1 MGPNDRCGKYTINYN
16 TKDLVEIYT
25 KQLVLKLVK
34 EKHPEL
40 YKDAREQIKALL
52 KDSKRGKKSSV

>member
-1 MGPNDRCGKYTINYN
+1 MEPNDKCGKYTINYN
-16 TKDLVEIYT
+16 TDDLVEIYT

-40 YKDAREQIKALL
+40 YKDARKQIKALL
-52 KDSKRGKKSSV
+52 KDSKTEVKKV